1 MREMSWPAY
10 GLFYLFP
17 LATLL
22 GTLWGGPWAF
32 LSPALAG
39 VLVPV
44 LDLVLGQDERNPT
57 DDECERLAG
66 QTRWRRLL
74 YPFVA
79 LQLALLVGACWW
91 AAHQPLTGAE
101 WAALVMAVGVVNG
114 GLSINVAH
122 ELCHRHSRLEQGLAQ
137 VLWFTVGYMHFH
149 IEHRLGHH
157 ARVATPADP
166 ATARLGESVYAF
178 YARSIVGG
186 YRSAWHLETN
196 RLRQLGL
203 PLVSARNQ
211 MLWYAALPV
220 AFTLALYLAWGVAAA
235 GFFVVQAAA
244 AVLVLET
251 VNYLEHYGLE
261 RQLVAPGQFERVGIE
276 HSWNSSRRLT
286 NYLLLKL
293 QRHSDHHV
301 NPGRRYQTL
310 RAFAEGPE
318 LPLGYGGMVPLAL
331 IPPIWH
337 RIMDPRVRAFQERV
351 VTVTIPGV
359 DGAACASTHEQ
370 EEPVRH

>member
-1 MREMSWPAY
+1 MPAMSWPGY

-22 GTLWGGPWAF
+22 GSLWGGAWAF
-32 LSPALAG
+32 LSPLLAG
-39 VLVPV
+39 VLVPL
-44 LDLVLGQDERNPT
+44 LDLLLGDDEHNPT
-57 DDECERLAG
+57 DEECERLAG
-66 QTRWRRLL
+66 EARWRRLL
-74 YPFVA
+74 YPFVG
-79 LQLALLVGACWW
+79 LQVALLLWACWW
-91 AAHQPLTGAE
+91 ASHQPLTAIE
-101 WAALVMAVGVVNG
+101 WSALVLAVGVVNG

-122 ELCHRHSRLEQGLAQ
+122 ELSHRHGRLEQLLAQ

-178 YARSIVGG
+178 YLRSIVGG
-186 YRSAWHLETN
+186 YRSAWHLELA
-196 RLRQLGL
+196 RLRLLGL
-203 PLVSARNQ
+203 PILSVRNQ
-211 MLWYAALPV
+211 MLWYAALPA
-220 AFTLALYLAWGVAAA
+220 AFTLALHLAWGPNA
-235 GFFVVQAAA
+235 GLFFMLQAAA
-244 AVLVLET
+244 AILVLET

-261 RQLVAPGQFERVGIE
+261 RRLVAPGQYERVGLA

-310 RAFAEGPE
+310 RAFEEGPQ
-318 LPLGYGGMVPLAL
+318 LPLGYGGMAPLAL
-331 IPPIWH
+331 FPPLW
-337 RIMDPRVRAFQERV
+337 RRVMDPRVQACRAQVATGV
-351 VTVTIPGV
+351 VPAAETDCPGS
-359 DGAACASTHEQ
+359 ANTLSSSA
-370 EEPVRH
+370 